1 MFLPAYLVCVF
12 RNGGTLVVD
21 ELERSLHP
29 MLVDYL
35 VSLVQD
41 SDSNPAG
48 AQLLFTTHDTGIVR
62 RKSLDRDHI

>member
-1 MFLPAYLVCVF
+1 MFLSAYLVCAF

-35 VSLVQD
+35 VGLVQD
-41 SDSNPAG
+41 SDSNPAVHSCCSRPMIPG
-48 AQLLFTTHDTGIVR
+48 
-62 RKSLDRDHI
+62 